1 MREKRIGKPTDEAPT
16 FFCDSLRFFVAMKSF
31 QSQLIRSSSG
41 KWLLGRAAD
50 IYDSRI
56 CTLDN
61 VRRQAQGRRDAKSY
75 PLRFSV
81 GIPHFNRGAQI
92 FRPLFNLLC
101 HPAVEEIVI
110 VDDGSAATEFAAL
123 ERTVAE
129 VDPKGRVKIHRR
141 EQNLGALRTKLECV
155 ERASSDWVLI
165 LDSDNTAFTR
175 YLDTLAS
182 QRALKPDTIY
192 CASWAFPFFSFH
204 ELGGQAMGFETA
216 AELTATKV
224 LRRIYLINDGNYLVH
239 RESYVRSVG
248 AMGSVA
254 SDVADVM
261 LVNYHWLSQGG
272 LLQILPGTTYYH
284 RVHKGSF
291 WNLTQEE
298 SRKRVVDLFVRFER
312 RLKWDEEFACSL
324 SRLS

>member
-1 MREKRIGKPTDEAPT
+1 
-16 FFCDSLRFFVAMKSF
+16 MKSF
-31 QSQLIRSSSG
+31 AAELIRSSSG
-41 KWLLGRAAD
+41 RWLLGRAAE
-50 IYDSRI
+50 IHDSQI
-56 CTLDN
+56 CTLDH
-61 VRRQAQGRRDAKSY
+61 VRRQAQGRRDANIY

-110 VDDGSAATEFAAL
+110 VDDGSEPSEFSAL
-123 ERTVAE
+123 EQTVAE
-129 VDPKGRVKIHRR
+129 VDTGGRVKIHRR

-155 ERASSDWVLI
+155 ERAASEWVLI

-182 QRALKPDTIY
+182 QKALKPDTFY
-192 CASWAFPFFSFH
+192 CAFWAFPFFPFH
-204 ELGGQAMGFETA
+204 ELGGQAIDFETA

-224 LRRIYLINDGNYLVH
+224 LRRVYIINDGNYLVH
-239 RESYVRSVG
+239 RESYVRSVSAIG
-248 AMGSVA
+248 RVA

-291 WNLTQEE
+291 WNLTQDE
-298 SRKRVVDLFVRFER
+298 SRKRVGDLFARFEK
-312 RLKWDEEFACSL
+312 RLKWDDEFACSL